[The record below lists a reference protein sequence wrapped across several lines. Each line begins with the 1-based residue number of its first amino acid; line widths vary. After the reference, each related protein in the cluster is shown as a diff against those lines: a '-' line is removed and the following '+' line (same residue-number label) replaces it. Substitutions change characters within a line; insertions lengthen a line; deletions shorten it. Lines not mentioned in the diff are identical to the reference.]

1 MCTDPAK
8 YRWNCRPHLLE
19 CTRGPQIAE
28 LDRFDRIVPVD
39 GILYT
44 QEVRSCTRDDS
55 LTFTAN
61 RDIQTKS
68 RVRICHGGT
77 TRRRIHDRA
86 AVLDNQPDAGSRSRP
101 GHITMKETAQ
111 QELEIWKQRL
121 AQTGFACHRPRAAR
135 RHRSPMFMNYFLEA
149 SRSETT
155 ACHASQTL
163 CSQNP
168 SAHGAMAMTWLDTTM
183 YATFIKA

>member
-1 MCTDPAK
+1 MVKDGVDHQLECAESKTLGQIRPAKKTGSLTAHHNQTWPQDNISFYRPAVLRQQQAMLLKPYAHKPYVHKAMFTNPMFTNPMLTNPMFTDPMCTDPAK

-61 RDIQTKS
+61 RDIHTKS

-77 TRRRIHDRA
+77 TRRRIHD
-86 AVLDNQPDAGSRSRP
+86 
-101 GHITMKETAQ
+101 
-111 QELEIWKQRL
+111 
-121 AQTGFACHRPRAAR
+121 
-135 RHRSPMFMNYFLEA
+135 
-149 SRSETT
+149 
-155 ACHASQTL
+155 
-163 CSQNP
+163 
-168 SAHGAMAMTWLDTTM
+168 
-183 YATFIKA
+183 